1 MIVMKKSR
9 GGNRFLKYN
18 VPPQKNRKGRK
29 ASYQRKEQID
39 SKRKQ
44 INEIQSSQFPT
55 LTVRG
60 TGSRQIL
67 MVYRGS
73 IPCISNTGY
82 LKLPM
87 ILEVSKQVDR
97 KGREG
102 YYLSPAT
109 ISPLPLLLATYAR
122 GFLSF
127 AYSLETSTF
136 FGDPSRTRY
145 TRKPNVS
152 RELGFHYNPA

>member
-1 MIVMKKSR
+1 MGIAPLSTTCHPKKIGKEETLATNERNKLIV
-9 GGNRFLKYN
+9 
-18 VPPQKNRKGRK
+18 
-29 ASYQRKEQID
+29 KE
-39 SKRKQ
+39 
-44 INEIQSSQFPT
+44 NSQFPT
-55 LTVRG
+55 PTVRE
-60 TGSRQIL
+60 TGPRQIL

-73 IPCISNTGY
+73 IPCISNTGC

-87 ILEVSKQVDR
+87 ILEVSKQVYR

-109 ISPLPLLLATYAR
+109 ISPLPLLLTTYAR

-127 AYSLETSTF
+127 AYSLETPTF

-145 TRKPNVS
+145 TRKINVS
-152 RELGFHYNPA
+152 